1 MRVAFPSASS
11 SGGHVTW
18 DTAWG
23 PVTHASPMTL
33 TDRAP
38 RWFAVGDI
46 NAFFGL
52 MLDNVVNLAVLAGI
66 LVGGFGF
73 PADIVFTRM
82 FPGTALGVLLG
93 NVVYTVMAIRLARR
107 TGRED
112 VTAMPLGTDTP
123 STIGIALAVLGPAFL
138 AAKGNMP
145 ERDAAIFAW
154 QIGMATMVLMGVFK
168 VGMSFIGGRIG
179 QWIPAAGLLG
189 SIGGVGVALLGALQL
204 GEIFAEPVV
213 GMIALGLILYA
224 LVARIRL
231 PYQAPAV
238 LAAVTIGAALYYG
251 LGGLGLTVHP
261 VAIPDANM
269 LFALPVPT
277 LGFLT
282 GMPSA
287 LKDYL
292 PLALPFA
299 ILTIVG
305 GINVTES
312 ARLAGDDYRTRD
324 ILLTEALSTLVAGV
338 CGGMSQTTPYIGHPA
353 YKAMGGRAG
362 YTLLTGIF
370 VGVGG
375 VLGYI
380 GFMAALLPR
389 PALAPV
395 LFFIGLEIASQAYT
409 ATPKRHMAAVTVA
422 ILPSI
427 AVVVQ
432 ILLSQV
438 YNGAL
443 MNAALD
449 PAATMQVTGITNP
462 AFIQTVGVMIM
473 LASGFIVTAMLW
485 GAAVAFLTDRQIT
498 AASLTLLICAG
509 LSAFGFI
516 HSVMPSG
523 GIYLPWTVPSK
534 VPYHW
539 FAAYAGLALMLFALS
554 RTRSFRES
562 RDKALQGL

>member
-1 MRVAFPSASS
+1 
-11 SGGHVTW
+11 
-18 DTAWG
+18 
-23 PVTHASPMTL
+23 MTT

-93 NVVYTVMAIRLARR
+93 NVVYTMMAIRLGRR
-107 TGRED
+107 TGRDD

-138 AAKGNMP
+138 AAKATMP
-145 ERDAAIFAW
+145 ERDAAIVAW
-154 QIGMATMVLMGVFK
+154 QIGMATMVLMGIFK
-168 VGMSFIGGRIG
+168 VGMSFIGARIG
-179 QWIPAAGLLG
+179 KWIPAAGLLG

-231 PYQAPAV
+231 PFQAPAV
-238 LAAVTIGAALYYG
+238 LVAVTIGAVLYYG

-261 VAIPDANM
+261 VAVPDANM

-277 LGFLT
+277 LGFLV
-282 GMPSA
+282 GMPAA
-287 LKDYL
+287 LRDYL

-312 ARLAGDDYRTRD
+312 ARLAGDDYNTRD

-362 YTLLTGIF
+362 YTLLTGLF
-370 VGVGG
+370 VGLGG

-395 LFFIGLEIASQAYT
+395 LFFIGLEIASQAYS
-409 ATPKRHMAAVTVA
+409 ATPRRHMAAVTIAV
-422 ILPSI
+422 LPSV

-443 MNAALD
+443 MAAAID
-449 PAATMQVTGITNP
+449 PAGTMQTTGITNP

-485 GAAVAFLTDRQIT
+485 GAAVAFLTDRRVGS
-498 AASLTLLICAG
+498 ASVTLMTCGA
-509 LSAFGFI
+509 LSLFGFI
-516 HSVMPSG
+516 HSVLPTG
-523 GIYLPWTVPSK
+523 GVYLPWTVSSSLPW
-534 VPYHW
+534 HW
-539 FAAYAGLALMLFALS
+539 AAAYCGLAILLLLLS
-554 RTRSFRES
+554 KTESFRTSEAVS
-562 RDKALQGL
+562 D

>member
-1 MRVAFPSASS
+1 
-11 SGGHVTW
+11 
-18 DTAWG
+18 
-23 PVTHASPMTL
+23 MTT
-33 TDRAP
+33 TDRFP
-38 RWFAVGDI
+38 RWFSIGDI

-93 NVVYTVMAIRLARR
+93 NLVYTVMAIRLARR
-107 TGRED
+107 TGRDD

-138 AAKGNMP
+138 AARATMP
-145 ERDAAIFAW
+145 ERDAAIVAW

-179 QWIPAAGLLG
+179 RWIPAAGLLG

-204 GEIFAEPVV
+204 GEIYAEPVV

-231 PYQAPAV
+231 PFQAPAV
-238 LAAVTIGAALYYG
+238 LVAVTVGAVLYYG
-251 LGGLGLTVHP
+251 LGAWGLTVHP
-261 VAIPDANM
+261 VAVPEANM

-277 LGFLT
+277 LGFLE
-282 GMPSA
+282 GMPVA
-287 LKDYL
+287 LRDYL

-362 YTLLTGIF
+362 YTLLTGLF
-370 VGVGG
+370 VGLGG
-375 VLGYI
+375 VFGYI

-395 LFFIGLEIASQAYT
+395 LFFIGLEIASQAYG
-409 ATPKRHMAAVTVA
+409 ASPRRHMAAVTVA
-422 ILPSI
+422 ILPSV

-443 MNAALD
+443 MSSALD
-449 PAATMQVTGITNP
+449 PAGTMQATGLTNP

-485 GAAVAFLTDRQIT
+485 GATVAFLTDRRIV
-498 AASLTLLICAG
+498 AACVTLLICG
-509 LSAFGFI
+509 LLALFGFI
-516 HSVMPSG
+516 HSVLPSG
-523 GIYLPWTVPSK
+523 GVYLPWAISSALPW
-534 VPYHW
+534 HW
-539 FAAYAGLALMLFALS
+539 AAGYAGLAVVLLALS
-554 RTRSFRES
+554 KTGSFRES
-562 RDKALQGL
+562 RIGYAATEPA

>member
-1 MRVAFPSASS
+1 
-11 SGGHVTW
+11 
-18 DTAWG
+18 
-23 PVTHASPMTL
+23 MTT
-33 TDRAP
+33 TDRFP
-38 RWFAVGDI
+38 RWFSIGDI

-93 NVVYTVMAIRLARR
+93 NLVYTVMAIRLGRR
-107 TGRED
+107 TGRDD

-123 STIGIALAVLGPAFL
+123 STIGIALAILGPAFL
-138 AAKGNMP
+138 AARATMP
-145 ERDAAIFAW
+145 ERDAAIVAW

-179 QWIPAAGLLG
+179 RWIPAAGLLG

-204 GEIFAEPVV
+204 GEIYAEPVV

-231 PYQAPAV
+231 PFQAPAV
-238 LAAVTIGAALYYG
+238 LVAVTVGAVLYYG
-251 LGGLGLTVHP
+251 LGAWGLTVHP
-261 VAIPDANM
+261 VAVPEANM

-277 LGFLT
+277 LGFLE
-282 GMPSA
+282 GMPVA
-287 LKDYL
+287 LRDYL

-362 YTLLTGIF
+362 YTLLTGLF
-370 VGVGG
+370 VGLGG
-375 VLGYI
+375 VFGYI

-395 LFFIGLEIASQAYT
+395 LFFIGLEIASQAYG
-409 ATPKRHMAAVTVA
+409 ASPRRHMAAVTVA
-422 ILPSI
+422 ILPSV

-443 MNAALD
+443 MSSALD
-449 PAATMQVTGITNP
+449 PAGTMQATGLTNP

-485 GAAVAFLTDRQIT
+485 GATVAFLTDRRIV
-498 AASLTLLICAG
+498 AACVTLLICG
-509 LSAFGFI
+509 LLALFGFI
-516 HSVMPSG
+516 HSVLPSG
-523 GIYLPWTVPSK
+523 GVYLPWAISSALPW
-534 VPYHW
+534 HW
-539 FAAYAGLALMLFALS
+539 AAGYAGLAVVLLALS
-554 RTRSFRES
+554 KTGSFRES
-562 RDKALQGL
+562 RIGYAATEPA

>member
-1 MRVAFPSASS
+1 M
-11 SGGHVTW
+11 
-18 DTAWG
+18 TA
-23 PVTHASPMTL
+23 TA
-33 TDRAP
+33 RAP
-38 RWFAVGDI
+38 RWFTIGDV

-52 MLDNVVNLAVLAGI
+52 MLDNVVNLAVLSGI

-73 PADIVFTRM
+73 PADIVFRRM

-93 NVVYTVMAIRLARR
+93 NLVYTVMAIRLARR
-107 TGRED
+107 TGRDD

-123 STIGIALAVLGPAFL
+123 STIGIALAVLGPAFV
-138 AAKGNMP
+138 AARARMP
-145 ERDAAIFAW
+145 EREAAIFAW
-154 QIGMATMVLMGVFK
+154 QVGMATMVLMGVFK
-168 VGMSFIGGRIG
+168 VAMSFVGGRIG
-179 QWIPAAGLLG
+179 RWIPAAGLLG

-204 GEIFAEPVV
+204 GEIFSEPVV
-213 GMIALGLILYA
+213 GIIALGLILYA
-224 LVARIRL
+224 LVAKIRL
-231 PYQAPAV
+231 PFQAPAV
-238 LAAVTIGAALYYG
+238 LVAVAVGATLYYG
-251 LGGLGLTVHP
+251 LGAWGLTVHP
-261 VAIPDANM
+261 VVVPDASM
-269 LFALPVPT
+269 LLALPVPT
-277 LGFLT
+277 LGFVEGLPT
-282 GMPSA
+282 A
-287 LKDYL
+287 LRDYL

-312 ARLAGDDYRTRD
+312 ARLAGDDYNTRD

-362 YTLLTGIF
+362 YTLLTGLF

-395 LFFIGLEIASQAYT
+395 LFFIGLEITSQAYS
-409 ATPKRHMAAVTVA
+409 ATPRRHMAAVTVA

-427 AVVVQ
+427 AVVIQ

-443 MNAALD
+443 MSAALD
-449 PAATMQVTGITNP
+449 PAGTMQATGLTNP
-462 AFIQTVGVMIM
+462 AFIQTVGVMVM

-485 GAAVAFLTDRQIT
+485 GAAVAFLTDGQAV
-498 AASLTLLICAG
+498 AASMTLLICGA
-509 LSAFGFI
+509 LSLFGFV
-516 HSVMPSG
+516 HSVLPSG
-523 GIYLPWTVPSK
+523 GVYLPWTVASTLPW
-534 VPYHW
+534 HW
-539 FAAYAGLALMLFALS
+539 AAAYLGLAVVLLLLS
-554 RTRSFRES
+554 RTGGFKTHTAEMQIRIH
-562 RDKALQGL
+562 

>member
-1 MRVAFPSASS
+1 
-11 SGGHVTW
+11 
-18 DTAWG
+18 
-23 PVTHASPMTL
+23 MTT
-33 TDRAP
+33 TDRFP
-38 RWFAVGDI
+38 RWFSIGDI

-93 NVVYTVMAIRLARR
+93 NLVYTVMAIRLARR
-107 TGRED
+107 TGRDD

-138 AAKGNMP
+138 AARATMP
-145 ERDAAIFAW
+145 ERDAAIVAW

-168 VGMSFIGGRIG
+168 IGMSFIGGRIG
-179 QWIPAAGLLG
+179 RWIPAAGLLG

-204 GEIFAEPVV
+204 GEIYAEPVV

-231 PYQAPAV
+231 PFQAPAV
-238 LAAVTIGAALYYG
+238 LVAVTVGAVLYYG
-251 LGGLGLTVHP
+251 LGAWGLTVHP
-261 VAIPDANM
+261 VAVPEANM

-277 LGFLT
+277 LGFLE
-282 GMPSA
+282 GMPVA
-287 LKDYL
+287 LRDYL

-362 YTLLTGIF
+362 YTLLTGLF
-370 VGVGG
+370 VGLGG
-375 VLGYI
+375 VFGYI

-395 LFFIGLEIASQAYT
+395 LFFIGLEIASQAYG
-409 ATPKRHMAAVTVA
+409 ASPRRHMAAVTVA
-422 ILPSI
+422 ILPSV

-443 MNAALD
+443 MSSALD
-449 PAATMQVTGITNP
+449 PAGTMQATGLTNP

-485 GAAVAFLTDRQIT
+485 GATVAFLTDRRIV
-498 AASLTLLICAG
+498 AACVTLLICG
-509 LSAFGFI
+509 LLALFGFI
-516 HSVMPSG
+516 HSVLPSG
-523 GIYLPWTVPSK
+523 GVYLPWAISSALPW
-534 VPYHW
+534 HW
-539 FAAYAGLALMLFALS
+539 AAGYAGLAVVLLALS
-554 RTRSFRES
+554 KTGSFRES
-562 RDKALQGL
+562 RIGYAATEPA

>member
-1 MRVAFPSASS
+1 MHPPSLM
-11 SGGHVTW
+11 
-18 DTAWG
+18 TA
-23 PVTHASPMTL
+23 A
-33 TDRAP
+33 DRSP
-38 RWFAVGDI
+38 RWFTIGDI

-52 MLDNVVNLAVLAGI
+52 MLDNVVNLAVLSGI

-73 PADIVFTRM
+73 PSDIVFTRM

-93 NVVYTVMAIRLARR
+93 NLVYTAMAIRLGRR
-107 TGRED
+107 TGRAD

-138 AAKGNMP
+138 AAKATMP
-145 ERDAAIFAW
+145 EREAAILAW
-154 QIGMATMVLMGVFK
+154 QVGMATMVLMGIFK
-168 VGMSFIGGRIG
+168 VAMSFVGGHIGK
-179 QWIPAAGLLG
+179 WIPAAGLLG

-204 GEIFAEPVV
+204 GEIYAEPVV
-213 GMIALGLILYA
+213 GMVALGLILYA

-231 PYQAPAV
+231 PFQAPGV
-238 LAAVTIGAALYYG
+238 LVAVTIGVILYYG
-251 LGGLGLTVHP
+251 LGAWGLTVHP
-261 VAIPDANM
+261 VVVPEASM
-269 LFALPVPT
+269 LFALPIPT
-277 LGFLT
+277 MGFLT
-282 GMPSA
+282 GMPIA
-287 LKDYL
+287 IREYL

-324 ILLTEALSTLVAGV
+324 ILLTEALSTLVAGI
-338 CGGMSQTTPYIGHPA
+338 CGGVSQTTPYIGHPA

-362 YTLLTGIF
+362 YTLLTGLFIGLGGIF
-370 VGVGG
+370 
-375 VLGYI
+375 GYV

-395 LFFIGLEIASQAYT
+395 LFFIGLEITSQAYA
-409 ATPKRHMAAVTVA
+409 ATPRRHMAAVTVA

-438 YNGAL
+438 YDGAL
-443 MNAALD
+443 MSAAID
-449 PAATMQVTGITNP
+449 PEGTMQATGLTNP

-485 GAAVAFLTDRQIT
+485 GAAVAFLTDRLMMR
-498 AASLTLLICAG
+498 ASLTLLACAV
-509 LSAFGFI
+509 LAFFGFI
-516 HSVMPSG
+516 HSVLPG
-523 GIYLPWTVPSK
+523 GGVYLPWTVASDL
-534 VPYHW
+534 PYHW
-539 FAAYAGLALMLFALS
+539 SAAYLALAAVLLVVS
-554 RTRSFRES
+554 RSEAAGS
-562 RDKALQGL
+562 RHQTGASGIGHRVSGTD

>member
-1 MRVAFPSASS
+1 MNP
-11 SGGHVTW
+11 
-18 DTAWG
+18 
-23 PVTHASPMTL
+23 
-33 TDRAP
+33 RAL
-38 RWFAVGDI
+38 RWFTVGDV

-66 LVGGFGF
+66 LIGGFGF

-107 TGRED
+107 TGRDD

-123 STIGIALAVLGPAFL
+123 STIGVALAVLGPAFV
-138 AAKGNMP
+138 ASKARMP
-145 ERDAAIFAW
+145 EREAAIFAW
-154 QIGMATMVLMGVFK
+154 QVGMATMVLMGLFK

-179 QWIPAAGLLG
+179 RWIPAAGLLG

-231 PYQAPAV
+231 PFQAPAV
-238 LAAVTIGAALYYG
+238 LVAVVVGATLYYG
-251 LGGLGLTVHP
+251 LGAFGLTVHP
-261 VAIPDANM
+261 VDVPDANM
-269 LFALPVPT
+269 LFALPIPT
-277 LGFLT
+277 LGFIT
-282 GMPSA
+282 GLPTA
-287 LKDYL
+287 LRDYL

-312 ARLAGDDYRTRD
+312 ARLAGDDYPTRD

-362 YTLLTGIF
+362 YTLLTGLF
-370 VGVGG
+370 VGLGG
-375 VLGYI
+375 ILGYI

-409 ATPKRHMAAVTVA
+409 ATPRRHIAAVTVA
-422 ILPSI
+422 VLPSV

-443 MNAALD
+443 MSAALD
-449 PAATMQVTGITNP
+449 PAGTMQATGLTNP

-485 GAAVAFLTDRQIT
+485 GAVVAFLTDRQIVG
-498 AASLTLLICAG
+498 ASVTLVICAG
-509 LSAFGFI
+509 LSLFGFI

-523 GIYLPWTVPSK
+523 GIYLPWTIPSK
-534 VPYHW
+534 LPWHW
-539 FAAYAGLALMLFALS
+539 AAAYSGLAVVLLLLS
-554 RTRSFRES
+554 RTAAFRFEAPGIGHQVTES
-562 RDKALQGL
+562 D

>member
-1 MRVAFPSASS
+1 MTNAGRV
-11 SGGHVTW
+11 
-18 DTAWG
+18 
-23 PVTHASPMTL
+23 
-33 TDRAP
+33 P
-38 RWFAVGDI
+38 RWFSIGDV

-66 LVGGFGF
+66 LIGGFGF

-93 NVVYTVMAIRLARR
+93 NLVYTVMAMRLARR
-107 TGRED
+107 TGRDD

-123 STIGIALAVLGPAFL
+123 STIGVALAVLGPAFL
-138 AAKGNMP
+138 AAKATLP
-145 ERDAAIFAW
+145 ERDAAILAW
-154 QIGMATMVLMGVFK
+154 QVGMATMVLMGVFK
-168 VGMSFIGGRIG
+168 VAMSFIGGRIG
-179 QWIPAAGLLG
+179 KWIPAAGLLG
-189 SIGGVGVALLGALQL
+189 SIAGVGVALLGALQL
-204 GEIFAEPVV
+204 GEIYAEPVV

-224 LVARIRL
+224 LVARIRF

-238 LAAVTIGAALYYG
+238 LVAVTVGAVLYYG
-251 LGGLGLTVHP
+251 LGALGLTVHP
-261 VAIPDANM
+261 VAVPEASM
-269 LFALPVPT
+269 QFALPIPT
-277 LGFLT
+277 LGFLN
-282 GMPSA
+282 GLPIA
-287 LKDYL
+287 LRDYL

-312 ARLAGDDYRTRD
+312 ARVAGDDYNTRD

-362 YTLLTGIF
+362 YTLLTGLF
-370 VGVGG
+370 VGLGG
-375 VLGYI
+375 IFGYLGL
-380 GFMAALLPR
+380 MAALLPR

-395 LFFIGLEIASQAYT
+395 LLFIGLEITSQAYG
-409 ATPKRHMAAVTVA
+409 ASPRRHMAAVTVA
-422 ILPSI
+422 VLPSI

-443 MNAALD
+443 MSSAID
-449 PAATMQVTGITNP
+449 PAGTMQATGLTNP

-485 GAAVAFLTDRQIT
+485 GAAVAFIIDRNAG
-498 AASLTLLICAG
+498 AASITLLICAA
-509 LSAFGFI
+509 LSLFGFI
-516 HSVMPSG
+516 HSVLPSG
-523 GIYLPWTVPSK
+523 GIYLPWTIPSRL
-534 VPYHW
+534 PLHW
-539 FAAYAGLALMLFALS
+539 TAAYAGLAVVLLLLS
-554 RTRSFRES
+554 RTTAYNEKRGQTPFPSEFGVRP
-562 RDKALQGL
+562 GV

>member
-1 MRVAFPSASS
+1 
-11 SGGHVTW
+11 
-18 DTAWG
+18 
-23 PVTHASPMTL
+23 MTNAG
-33 TDRAP
+33 RAP
-38 RWFAVGDI
+38 RWFAIGDI

-52 MLDNVVNLAVLAGI
+52 MLDNVVNLAVLSGI
-66 LVGGFGF
+66 LIGGFGF

-93 NVVYTVMAIRLARR
+93 NLVYTVMAIRLARR
-107 TGRED
+107 TGRDD

-123 STIGIALAVLGPAFL
+123 STIGIALAVLGPAFI
-138 AAKGNMP
+138 AAKATMP

-154 QIGMATMVLMGVFK
+154 QVGMAIMVLMGVFK

-179 QWIPAAGLLG
+179 RWIPAAGLLG

-204 GEIFAEPVV
+204 GEIYAEPVV
-213 GMIALGLILYA
+213 GMIALGLIMYA
-224 LVARIRL
+224 LVARIKL

-238 LAAVTIGAALYYG
+238 LVAVVVGAILYYG
-251 LGGLGLTVHP
+251 LGAWGLTVHP
-261 VAIPDANM
+261 LVVPDANL
-269 LFALPVPT
+269 LFALPTPT
-277 LGFLT
+277 LGFLNGLPT
-282 GMPSA
+282 A
-287 LKDYL
+287 VRDYL

-312 ARLAGDDYRTRD
+312 ARLAGDDYNTRD

-362 YTLLTGIF
+362 YTLLTGLF
-370 VGVGG
+370 VGLGG
-375 VLGYI
+375 MLGYI

-395 LFFIGLEIASQAYT
+395 LFFIGLEIASQAYG
-409 ATPKRHMAAVTVA
+409 ATPRRHMAAVTIA
-422 ILPSI
+422 ILPSV
-427 AVVVQ
+427 AVVIQ

-438 YNGAL
+438 YGGAL
-443 MNAALD
+443 MSSALD
-449 PAATMQVTGITNP
+449 PAGTMQATGLTNP

-485 GAAVAFLTDRQIT
+485 GAAVALLIDRQVVP
-498 AASLTLLICAG
+498 ACVTLLICAV
-509 LSAFGFI
+509 LSLFGFI
-516 HSVMPSG
+516 HSVLPSG
-523 GIYLPWTVPSK
+523 GIYFPWTVPSEL
-534 VPYHW
+534 PWHW
-539 FAAYAGLALMLFALS
+539 ASAYAGLAVVLLALS
-554 RTRSFRES
+554 KTQTFRSGSAPPIEH
-562 RDKALQGL
+562 AA